1 MEGQI
6 GEEQK
11 DWNFESSDEYYS
23 YDEDLD
29 GQLVRKKS
37 KFPRFNTET
46 EIPHFALEM
55 VFRSKN
61 QFCKA
66 LRKYGLVT
74 KRSIV
79 FLKTELDMVRAKC
92 G

>member
-1 MEGQI
+1 
-6 GEEQK
+6 
-11 DWNFESSDEYYS
+11 
-23 YDEDLD
+23 
-29 GQLVRKKS
+29 VRKKR
-37 KFPRFNTET
+37 KYPRFNTES

-61 QFCKA
+61 QLRKA

-79 FLKTELDMVRAKC
+79 FLKSEVDRVRAKC
-92 G
+92 GWPGCPWLFYAAKTSRCSRF